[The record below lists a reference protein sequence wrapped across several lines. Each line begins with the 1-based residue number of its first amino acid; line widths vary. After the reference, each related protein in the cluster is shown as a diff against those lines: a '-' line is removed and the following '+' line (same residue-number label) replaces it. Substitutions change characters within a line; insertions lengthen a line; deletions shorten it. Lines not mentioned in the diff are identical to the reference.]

1 MSSRVSLSLLH
12 RIRRLDTPLPD
23 MQLPRTVMRPPLLM
37 RRRTTCHIL
46 GTMHRV
52 SRMDRAVITHPA
64 RVTTVAGIIVR
75 VATRI
80 RAGRSNPAKKLKG
93 VNKSGR
99 PPRADALKL
108 RQRILEVATELFLEE
123 GYGSTSIEA
132 VAARAGVSKRT
143 FYDRFE
149 DKAALFAAVVHYIIE
164 HIRPP
169 ADVPLLAGAN
179 LSQILRRLAGLI
191 LKASLSPQA
200 IALHRLVTGESSR
213 FPELATAVE
222 NDGGQ
227 AEATALI
234 AGLLSRELPKIK
246 FTPEDEVFVAQ
257 QFIYMVVAVPQRR
270 ATGFGV
276 PMTPAELELWGDK
289 AVTLFL
295 EGFKGLRK

>member
-1 MSSRVSLSLLH
+1 MARVL
-12 RIRRLDTPLPD
+12 I
-23 MQLPRTVMRPPLLM
+23 
-37 RRRTTCHIL
+37 TT
-46 GTMHRV
+46 
-52 SRMDRAVITHPA
+52 RARVIT
-64 RVTTVAGIIVR
+64 RAGIIVL

-80 RAGRSNPAKKLKG
+80 RVGKKESVQVKA
-93 VNKSGR
+93 VKKRGR
-99 PPRADALKL
+99 PP
-108 RQRILEVATELFLEE
+108 ILEVATELFLEQ

-132 VAARAGVSKRT
+132 VASRAGISKRT
-143 FYDRFE
+143 FYDRFD

-169 ADVPLLAGAN
+169 ATVPLLAGAN
-179 LSQILRRLAGLI
+179 LPQILRRLAGLI
-191 LKASLSPQA
+191 LQAALSPPA

-213 FPELATAVE
+213 FPELASAVE
-222 NDGGQ
+222 KDGGQ

-234 AGLLSRELPKIK
+234 AGLLERELPKIK
-246 FTPEDEVFVAQ
+246 LTAQDLVFAAQ

-276 PMTPAELELWGDK
+276 PMTAAELELWGDK

>member
-1 MSSRVSLSLLH
+1 MRARRMVT
-12 RIRRLDTPLPD
+12 RRRLLTH
-23 MQLPRTVMRPPLLM
+23 RG
-37 RRRTTCHIL
+37 RTTRRIL
-46 GTMHRV
+46 NTMFHGSLMVRALITTRV
-52 SRMDRAVITHPA
+52 RAI
-64 RVTTVAGIIVR
+64 TVAGIIVP

-80 RAGRSNPAKKLKG
+80 RVGKKESFKQ
-93 VNKSGR
+93 VKAARKSGR
-99 PPRADALKL
+99 PLRADALKL
-108 RQRILEVATELFLEE
+108 REQILEVATELFLEQ

-143 FYDRFE
+143 FYDRFN

-169 ADVPLLAGAN
+169 ATVPLLAGAN
-179 LSQILRRLAGLI
+179 LPQILRRLAGLI
-191 LKASLSPQA
+191 LQAALSPPA

-213 FPELATAVE
+213 FPELASAVE
-222 NDGGQ
+222 KDGGQ

-234 AGLLSRELPKIK
+234 AGLLERELPKVK
-246 FTPEDEVFVAQ
+246 LTAQDLVFAAQ

-276 PMTPAELELWGDK
+276 PMTPTELELWADK
-289 AVTLFL
+289 AATLFL